1 MLTCNLRI
9 HFQFVR
15 PADLEKDLKCIY
27 LNHGN
32 PYLKIAPFKYES
44 LNKGPNVGF
53 VHDLIS
59 SQEASKMKVN
69 AKSKMKTTPYSVGD
83 NQDAYSRLKN
93 FIEPAMFSI

>member
-1 MLTCNLRI
+1 M
-9 HFQFVR
+9 R
-15 PADLEKDLKCIY
+15 PADLEKDLKCTY
-27 LNHGN
+27 LNHDN

-93 FIEPAMFSI
+93 FTESAMFSLLL

>member
-1 MLTCNLRI
+1 M
-9 HFQFVR
+9 R
-15 PADLEKDLKCIY
+15 PASLEKDLKCIY

-59 SQEASKMKVN
+59 TKEASEMKAN
-69 AKSKMKTTPYSVGD
+69 AKTKMKTTPYSVGD
-83 NQDAYSRLKN
+83 NQDAYSRLNN
-93 FIEPAMFSI
+93 FIDLAMFSL